1 MSQDWSRF
9 QNFSEAEFVC
19 QHTGKD
25 GMDLNFVE
33 KIQDLRTAFG
43 KPLTISSGYRDPEHP
58 IEARKAKPGAHASG
72 RVVDIAIHGEDAFD
86 LLTLALESGEFTGI
100 GINQKGEFNQRFIHL
115 DDLENE
121 RRPTIWSY

>member
-1 MSQDWSRF
+1 
-9 QNFSEAEFVC
+9 
-19 QHTGKD
+19 
-25 GMDLNFVE
+25 MDLNFVE

-72 RVVDIAIHGEDAFD
+72 RAVDIAIHGEDAFD